1 MAGALSQREIYRELC
16 KITEPTNPEKGRF
29 SCVGYAPTQG
39 RRCWNIVNSADIS
52 SFEAQLRS
60 FTEADL
66 RHPDARSS
74 KLRAMAGHGLCVRYH
89 RKTQITEVASRWDHE
104 ITIWLRRR
112 AAVEQQSPRV
122 SERPRARVS
131 PNTSASS
138 PIRARETGASETHSP
153 RATAPTTV
161 QEAYN
166 TPREEIIETVE
177 RTSGLQSVSRERIRP
192 TLASSPRVASFTSS
206 RMSTLESLPSPPR
219 SEFTFTAQ
227 RQPIAVNSSHAPG
240 HVRDYAGIF
249 APSRP
254 RTAVLAGQTGAPSTT
269 VPVSP
274 PQAHPTTTPV
284 QQATSP
290 AAIPEGV
297 PSPVDSVMISPVA
310 PTAPPAPEPA
320 PCTQDHARRKTTDDE
335 CPICQSSMA
344 TNELADLVWC
354 KAQCGTNFHRECW
367 TMWERTRRSS
377 RSYSS
382 LTCVYCRTNWYRACE
397 HDNTHPPY
405 SFWTTP
411 SFGPTDGNH
420 VFRDLF
426 EPRNHAWSL
435 WSSAYEDDSHP
446 FALLFN
452 AARHTRPLLR
462 ERRARAD
469 ILALP
474 DSEADELSTLFNI
487 REHVR
492 AQAWCLWRAGPGADT
507 DAGFEALFDAKR
519 HKRGVKS
526 ERWAAAS
533 VLDAA
538 GEKDGGVLGDLFEEK
553 WGIIAPKDEMSQ
565 PRGCQMVG

>member
-1 MAGALSQREIYRELC
+1 MLRPSKSRAGPGWFTLNVFALCSHRSFESSATTEHLLAFQDTPVVRLYSFLFPVRPAPLITMAGALSQREIYRELC

-89 RKTQITEVASRWDHE
+89 RKTQITEIASRWDHE

-138 PIRARETGASETHSP
+138 PIRARETGARETHSP

-177 RTSGLQSVSRERIRP
+177 RTSGLQSVSRERIRA

-254 RTAVLAGQTGAPSTT
+254 RIAVLAGQTGAPSTT

-297 PSPVDSVMISPVA
+297 PSPVDSVMIFPVA

-335 CPICQSSMA
+335 CPICQSSWQRTSSPISSGA
-344 TNELADLVWC
+344 RPNAAPTSTANAGR
-354 KAQCGTNFHRECW
+354 CG
-367 TMWERTRRSS
+367 
-377 RSYSS
+377 
-382 LTCVYCRTNWYRACE
+382 
-397 HDNTHPPY
+397 
-405 SFWTTP
+405 
-411 SFGPTDGNH
+411 
-420 VFRDLF
+420 
-426 EPRNHAWSL
+426 
-435 WSSAYEDDSHP
+435 SAP
-446 FALLFN
+446 GALLVRTPPSP
-452 AARHTRPLLR
+452 ASTGRSLPSLLLIITR
-462 ERRARAD
+462 
-469 ILALP
+469 
-474 DSEADELSTLFNI
+474 
-487 REHVR
+487 
-492 AQAWCLWRAGPGADT
+492 C
-507 DAGFEALFDAKR
+507 
-519 HKRGVKS
+519 
-526 ERWAAAS
+526 
-533 VLDAA
+533 
-538 GEKDGGVLGDLFEEK
+538 
-553 WGIIAPKDEMSQ
+553 
-565 PRGCQMVG
+565 